1 MSYTHFGKQADV
13 WKHLSLC
20 EVMINEHPQI
30 YIETNSACSDYYLS
44 NTPEQQYGIYH
55 FINKAP
61 NYKDLFKSKYFE
73 LERSAMKQ
81 NKYLGSPGLAI
92 RILGDIIDKFFFFD
106 IEPEPLTTI
115 AEFAMQNHIANKIE
129 TINRD
134 SVIGVMDM
142 LPTLPKST
150 LIHIDPYGIDQP
162 SENEYDYLDLFVK
175 ATELGIKCI
184 LWYGFNT
191 LDEKKS
197 INEFI
202 TDKVNNCMNANLS
215 CVELIMKTIKNN
227 TIPCNPGILGSGLLT
242 SNLSAESILKVL
254 DYSELLID
262 LYKGITFKSFKG
274 DLYRNIIEIKKT
286 LPNTYDY
293 LTK

>member
-1 MSYTHFGKQADV
+1 MPYTHFGKQADV

-20 EVMINEHPQI
+20 EVMINEQPPI

-55 FINKAP
+55 FIDKASDYKNLYKS
-61 NYKDLFKSKYFE
+61 NYFK

-81 NKYLGSPGLAI
+81 NKYLGSPGLAM
-92 RILGDIIDKFFFFD
+92 RLLGGITEKFIFFD
-106 IEPEPLTTI
+106 IETEPLTTI
-115 AEFAMQNHIANKIE
+115 AEFAAQNHIADKTE

-134 SVIGVMDM
+134 SVFGVMDM

-162 SENEYDYLDLFVK
+162 SENGFNYLDLFVK
-175 ATELGIKCI
+175 ATALGLKCF

-202 TDKVNNCMNANLS
+202 THKLNNYTNANLS
-215 CVELIMKTIKNN
+215 CVELIMETIQKD
-227 TIPCNPGILGSGLLT
+227 TTPCNPGILGSGLLT
-242 SNLSAESILKVL
+242 SNLSTKSISTILN
-254 DYSELLID
+254 YSELLIN
-262 LYKGITFKSFKG
+262 LYKGTTFNGFNG
-274 DLYRNIIEIKKT
+274 GLYRDIIEIKKIVA
-286 LPNTYDY
+286 
-293 LTK
+293 